1 MTEQLLT
8 DRERQCLQ
16 EENTW
21 AGGAWGDAE
30 GITTT
35 AATVT
40 AATVIA
46 AAVISTAATAINSLS
61 LPLPH
66 II

>member
-1 MTEQLLT
+1 M
-8 DRERQCLQ
+8 Q

-30 GITTT
+30 GISTT

-40 AATVIA
+40 AATVTA
-46 AAVISTAATAINSLS
+46 AAVISSYCYHYSSNCY
-61 LPLPH
+61 
-66 II
+66 

>member
-1 MTEQLLT
+1 M
-8 DRERQCLQ
+8 Q